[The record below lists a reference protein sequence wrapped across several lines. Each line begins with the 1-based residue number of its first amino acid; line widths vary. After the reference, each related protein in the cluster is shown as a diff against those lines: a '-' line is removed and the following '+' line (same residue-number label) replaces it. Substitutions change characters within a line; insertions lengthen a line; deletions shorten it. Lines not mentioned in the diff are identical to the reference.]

1 HFCTIL
7 HQKSAIYARIIAD
20 FFFVLRQN
28 YLILRCVAVLR
39 VCDLFCNDGKKRRNT
54 NVFQGFLTKL
64 QGKTVAQ
71 NRFLTVA
78 HRPSDTSFFMN
89 ITS

>member
-1 HFCTIL
+1 

-39 VCDLFCNDGKKRRNT
+39 VCDLFCNDGEKRRNT
-54 NVFQGFLTKL
+54 SVFQGFLTKL
-64 QGKTVAQ
+64 QGKAVAQ

-78 HRPSDTSFFMN
+78 HRPTAGVFYCEL
-89 ITS
+89 

>member
-1 HFCTIL
+1 
-7 HQKSAIYARIIAD
+7 
-20 FFFVLRQN
+20 
-28 YLILRCVAVLR
+28 AVLR
-39 VCDLFCNDGKKRRNT
+39 VCDLFCNDGEKRRNT

-78 HRPSDTSFFMN
+78 HRPRGALPYEVRLGFIHLSASG
-89 ITS
+89 IAPQ